1 MRALPGSVGTFKTR
15 PLAGLRHLDALDRTG
30 LVALLREVQ
39 PEVVFFPAAEP
50 NVDWCEVE
58 TEAAY
63 RSNVVPAIHA
73 LEAVSSTDAGFV
85 FFSSDYV
92 FDGSAGPYDE
102 SDATSPLSVYGRHKL
117 EVEKRVVDAGET
129 VVRTTT
135 VFGSEQPPGKTFVL
149 RVVARLRAGEAVTAP
164 SDQFSTPT
172 WAEDL
177 AKGTIAAAKHPG
189 VWHVAGPDFLS
200 RDRFAVLIADVFG
213 LDGSLIRPVLT
224 SELRQA
230 ARRPM
235 RGGLRTD
242 KVSRLTGVAFS
253 STREALGRLR

>member
-1 MRALPGSVGTFKTR
+1 
-15 PLAGLRHLDALDRTG
+15 
-30 LVALLREVQ
+30 VALLREVK

-58 TEAAY
+58 TDAAY
-63 RSNVVPAIHA
+63 RANVAPAIQA
-73 LEAVSSTDAGFV
+73 LETTSSMNAKFV

-92 FDGSAGPYDE
+92 FDGAAGPYDE
-102 SDATSPLSVYGRHKL
+102 TAATAPLSAYGRQKL
-117 EVEKRVVDAGET
+117 EVEKRVLDAGAT

-135 VFGSEQPPGKTFVL
+135 VFGSEQPPGKNFVL
-149 RVVARLRAGEAVTAP
+149 RVVAKLRAGEAVTVP

-177 AKGTIAAAKHPG
+177 ARGTIAAAQHPG
-189 VWHVAGPDFLS
+189 IWHVAGPDYLS

-213 LDGSLIRPVLT
+213 LDASLIRPVLT
-224 SELRQA
+224 SELHQA

-242 KVSRLTGVAFS
+242 KLRQLSGIVFS